1 MLTILNE
8 PFNVNDLIFIFLQL
22 LKFKMKKAKNSF
34 LLIVLVFMAISC
46 KPKENMVYMENQ
58 KSNIDNE
65 VRQAVFEGTHLQT
78 GDLLDIKVA
87 AFDDNAVRPF
97 NLNTMTQ
104 AGNSTE
110 ILPNQTVQNGP
121 AGYLVSNEGYII
133 FPVLGKLY
141 VQNMTLSQLREDLE
155 KRLLEYLTDPLV
167 SVRQLNFNITVLG
180 EVKKPG
186 QYTSASDKVTLLQA
200 LGMAGDMTDY
210 GDRTKVKLVRH
221 ENGADN
227 TYVIDFTEKNITSS
241 PYYYMQQNDVLYVEP
256 DANKKIIAGTNPNR
270 TLIFSI
276 IGSAVAI
283 VSILIS
289 TIK

>member
-1 MLTILNE
+1 MKKIQNIFFLFT
-8 PFNVNDLIFIFLQL
+8 VLILQL
-22 LKFKMKKAKNSF
+22 
-34 LLIVLVFMAISC
+34 SC
-46 KPKENMVYMENQ
+46 KPKENMVYMEN
-58 KSNIDNE
+58 SNMETEIK
-65 VRQAVFEGTHLQT
+65 QAVFEGTHLQT
-78 GDLLDIKVA
+78 GDLLDIKVT

-97 NLNTMTQ
+97 NLSSMNQ
-104 AGNSTE
+104 SGNSSDVSS
-110 ILPNQTVQNGP
+110 NQSVQTAP
-121 AGYLVSNEGYII
+121 VGYLVSNDGYII
-133 FPVLGKLY
+133 FPVLGKIF
-141 VQNMTLSQLREDLE
+141 VQNMTMSQLREDLE

-186 QYTSASDKVTLLQA
+186 QYSSPSDKVTILQA

-221 ENGADN
+221 VNGIDQ
-227 TYVIDFTEKNITSS
+227 TYVINFTDSNITSS

-283 VSILIS
+283 TSIIIS
-289 TIK
+289 TLK